1 MKKII
6 YIALMFLLVGIASP
20 SFSTKTTQ
28 QEKIMSAKG
37 KFEVNL
43 EPQKDED
50 APAGRMIIKKTY
62 SGDLIGFG
70 VGQMISK
77 RTDGGSAVYYAI
89 EEFAGKLNGKSGA
102 FTLIH
107 KGFMSKESQSLDV
120 VILAGS
126 GEGELKNIKGTMS
139 IVQDGGNHTYEL
151 NYKL

>member
-1 MKKII
+1 
-6 YIALMFLLVGIASP
+6 
-20 SFSTKTTQ
+20 
-28 QEKIMSAKG
+28 MSAKG

-62 SGDLIGFG
+62 SGDLIGSG

-89 EEFAGKLNGKSGA
+89 EEFAGKVNGKSGA

-120 VILAGS
+120 VILEGS
-126 GEGELKNIKGTMS
+126 GEGELKNITGTMS